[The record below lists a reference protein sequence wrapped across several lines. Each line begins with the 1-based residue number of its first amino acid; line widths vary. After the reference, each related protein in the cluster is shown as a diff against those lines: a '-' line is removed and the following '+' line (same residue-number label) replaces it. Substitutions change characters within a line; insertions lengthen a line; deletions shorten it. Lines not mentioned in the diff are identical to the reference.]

1 MGGEQFLRSLV
12 EVLAPSAMK
21 RILMI
26 GDEPGLKTQL
36 AQTPRLREC
45 EIVSAS
51 GNAEALQRLRLRVFD
66 QVITDPRT
74 SVEEDL
80 ALLAE
85 MRRIRPGL
93 RTFILA
99 PAATPEDI
107 IAALRQ
113 EVFAIFGAPF
123 NHAEIADMVVEG
135 LEASEWRHS
144 IEVLSAQRDWISMR
158 VACHQLTADRLVRF
172 MGEMRRDIPEG
183 ERDELLIAFRE
194 MLFNAMEHGAG
205 FNPEKVI
212 EVTAVRTERAIV
224 YHFRDPGPGF
234 ERDMLEQVAAINP
247 SNNPLTHIPYRESL
261 GMRPGGFG
269 ILIASQLVDE
279 LIYNETGNEV
289 LLVKHTG

>member
-1 MGGEQFLRSLV
+1 
-12 EVLAPSAMK
+12 
-21 RILMI
+21 MI
-26 GDEPGLKTQL
+26 GDEPGLKARL
-36 AQTPRLREC
+36 AQTPQLREC

-51 GNAEALQRLRLRVFD
+51 GSAEALQRLRLRVFD

-93 RTFILA
+93 RSIVLA

-113 EVFAIFGAPF
+113 QVFALFSAPF
-123 NHAEIADMVVEG
+123 NHAEIADMVVEA
-135 LEASEWRHS
+135 LEASDWRHS
-144 IEVLSAQRDWISMR
+144 IEVLSAQRDWISLR
-158 VACHQLTADRLVRF
+158 VACHQVTADRLVRF

-183 ERDELLIAFRE
+183 ERDELLTAFRE

-205 FNPEKVI
+205 FDPEKVI

-234 ERDMLEQVAAINP
+234 QRDMLEQVAAISP
-247 SNNPLTHIPYRESL
+247 SSDPLTHIPYRESL

>member
-1 MGGEQFLRSLV
+1 
-12 EVLAPSAMK
+12 MK
-21 RILMI
+21 RILII
-26 GDEPGLKTQL
+26 GEEPGLKTCL
-36 AQTPRLREC
+36 TGTPALREC

-51 GNAEALQRLRLRVFD
+51 GSAEAVQLLRLRVFD
-66 QVITDPRT
+66 EVITDPRT
-74 SVEEDL
+74 SVAEDL

-93 RTFILA
+93 RTIVLA

-113 EVFAIFGAPF
+113 QVFALFSAPF
-123 NHAEIADMVVEG
+123 NHKEIADMVVEG
-135 LEASEWRHS
+135 LEVSEWRHS
-144 IEVLSAQRDWISMR
+144 IEVLSAQRDWISLR
-158 VACHQLTADRLVRF
+158 VACHQVTADRLVHF

-194 MLFNAMEHGAG
+194 MLLNAMEHGAG

-224 YHFRDPGPGF
+224 YHFRDPGAGF
-234 ERDMLEQVAAINP
+234 QRDTVEQVAAVSPSDNP
-247 SNNPLTHIPYRESL
+247 MSHIPYRESL

>member
-1 MGGEQFLRSLV
+1 
-12 EVLAPSAMK
+12 MK

-26 GDEPGLKTQL
+26 GGEPGLKTRL
-36 AQTPRLREC
+36 AETLRLREC
-45 EIVSAS
+45 EIVSVS
-51 GNAEALQRLRLRVFD
+51 GSVQALQLLRLRVFD

-74 SVEEDL
+74 SVAEDL

-93 RTFILA
+93 QTFVLA
-99 PAATPEDI
+99 PAASPEEI
-107 IAALRQ
+107 IASLRQ
-113 EVFAIFGAPF
+113 QVFAIFSAPF
-123 NHAEIADMVVEG
+123 NYAEIADMVVEG
-135 LEASEWRHS
+135 LEASDWRHS
-144 IEVLSAQRDWISMR
+144 IEVLSARRDWISLR
-158 VACHQLTADRLVRF
+158 VTCHQVTADRLVHF

-205 FNPEKVI
+205 FDPENVI

-234 ERDMLEQVAAINP
+234 QRDLLAQATALG
-247 SNNPLTHIPYRESL
+247 SDDPLTHMPYREAQ

-269 ILIASQLVDE
+269 ILIAAQLVDE
-279 LIYNETGNEV
+279 LIYNESGNEV
-289 LLVKHTG
+289 LLVKHTS

>member
-1 MGGEQFLRSLV
+1 
-12 EVLAPSAMK
+12 MK

-26 GDEPGLKTQL
+26 GDEPGLKARL
-36 AQTPRLREC
+36 AQTPQLREC

-51 GNAEALQRLRLRVFD
+51 GSAEALQRLRLRVFD

-123 NHAEIADMVVEG
+123 NYAEIADMVVEA
-135 LEASEWRHS
+135 LEASDWRHS
-144 IEVLSAQRDWISMR
+144 IEVLSARRDWISMR
-158 VACHQLTADRLVRF
+158 VACHQLTADRLVHF

-194 MLFNAMEHGAG
+194 MLFNAMEHAAG
-205 FNPEKVI
+205 FDPEKVI

-224 YHFRDPGPGF
+224 YHFRDPGSGF
-234 ERDMLEQVAAINP
+234 QRDVLEQVAAISP
-247 SNNPLTHIPYRESL
+247 SNDPLTHIPYRESL

-289 LLVKHTG
+289 LLVKHTR

>member
-1 MGGEQFLRSLV
+1 
-12 EVLAPSAMK
+12 MK

-26 GDEPGLKTQL
+26 GDEPGLKARL
-36 AQTPRLREC
+36 AQTPQLREC

-51 GNAEALQRLRLRVFD
+51 GSAEALQRLRLRVFD

-113 EVFAIFGAPF
+113 EVFAIFSAPF
-123 NHAEIADMVVEG
+123 NYAEIADMMVEA
-135 LEASEWRHS
+135 LEASDWHHS

-158 VACHQLTADRLVRF
+158 VACHQLTADRLVHF

-205 FNPEKVI
+205 FDPEKVI

-224 YHFRDPGPGF
+224 YHFRDPGSGF
-234 ERDMLEQVAAINP
+234 QRDMLAQAVAADAD
-247 SNNPLTHIPYRESL
+247 SPLTHMPYREAQ